1 MYKFKNDSIK
11 EIKLNE
17 NNKISFNLNE
27 INLNFKLNN
36 EYIKFIQ
43 MKKKNNEKIN
53 FNEIKEIFNNF
64 YETNNYLKDLNN
76 ILKNKYETFIN
87 YTNNNLILIKDNEK
101 IIIKNVKYL
110 LFELLLNKIIRL
122 INYLN
127 NIY

>member
-43 MKKKNNEKIN
+43 MKNKNNEKIN